1 MIATG
6 GRDGV
11 LGNHLREDLF
21 VDPSD
26 PEGGGMREGWREGG
40 KEGELTDL
48 LAYCLATASGENF
61 NICSCPLRPNSS
73 PRVLP
78 GRDNQARKGEGGG
91 RGYRLE

>member
-26 PEGGGMREGWREGG
+26 PEGGGMREGWREGRR
-40 KEGELTDL
+40 E
-48 LAYCLATASGENF
+48 
-61 NICSCPLRPNSS
+61 RR
-73 PRVLP
+73 RV
-78 GRDNQARKGEGGG
+78 D
-91 RGYRLE
+91 